1 MAFTGNYATN
11 TYKNG
16 LNTGTFNLG
25 GILNIAHGGTGLST
39 VGPSG
44 EVLVSNGTT
53 AGWAAIPPVG
63 DLAGGA
69 AVGWIASKLGI
80 DDATVEG
87 VTQAL
92 TGSPEMTLK
101 LKELDLEYAK
111 LDQQDRDSAR
121 KAYSEVAT
129 SEYATKLD
137 KAVVPILALGTV
149 GIAFLLIGILMFKN
163 VPTDQQQIIIFALG
177 FITSASSQVLSF
189 YFGSSQGSKDKT
201 KEIEGMLKK

>member
-1 MAFTGNYATN
+1 MDS
-11 TYKNG
+11 
-16 LNTGTFNLG
+16 LL
-25 GILNIAHGGTGLST
+25 GILKGIAPVLATA
-39 VGPSG
+39 VAGP
-44 EVLVSNGTT
+44 
-53 AGWAAIPPVG
+53 
-63 DLAGGA
+63 AGGA

-92 TGSPEMTLK
+92 TGSPELTMK

-121 KAYSEVAT
+121 QAYAAVAT
-129 SEYATKLD
+129 SENSTKLD

-149 GIAFLLIGILMFKN
+149 ALAFLFIGILIFID
-163 VPTDQQQIIIFALG
+163 VAADQQQMIIFALG
-177 FITSASSQVLSF
+177 FITSSAGQVLSF

-201 KEIEGMLKK
+201 KELEGMMKK

>member
-1 MAFTGNYATN
+1 MLLSLLKGVAPVLAT
-11 TYKNG
+11 
-16 LNTGTFNLG
+16 
-25 GILNIAHGGTGLST
+25 A
-39 VGPSG
+39 VAGP
-44 EVLVSNGTT
+44 
-53 AGWAAIPPVG
+53 
-63 DLAGGA
+63 AGGA

-92 TGSPEMTLK
+92 TGNPEMTMK

-111 LDQQDRDSAR
+111 LEQMDRDSAR

-129 SEYATKLD
+129 SQYATKLD

-149 GIAFLLIGILMFKN
+149 ALAFLFIGVLIFID
-163 VPTDQQQIIIFALG
+163 VAADQQQMIIFALG
-177 FITSASSQVLSF
+177 FITSSAGQVLSF

-201 KEIEGMLKK
+201 KEIEGLMKK